1 MALDIMGREIV
12 DASAAAD
19 FQASLGAYSLTD
31 RSPVDLP
38 NMVAANQK
46 VAALESAGAL
56 QAFPFFCYIADLQ
69 RHMCLTAP
77 GEEWIILGGRLHG
90 AQARVDRTCD
100 PGVETEMHVNETGFL
115 RQSVGFTRAPNGG
128 VLIPETGLY
137 RIHLGGRIEGV
148 NTSATG
154 RRYVRL
160 KLNDD
165 YLGGRTEF
173 EGDPHYSLA
182 FEWRFSKNDVI
193 MPVGYQNVVQ
203 SGSTARR
210 IISGTLGVYQSL
222 TPSW

>member
-12 DASAAAD
+12 DAGASAD

-38 NMVAANQK
+38 NMAAANQK
-46 VAALESAGAL
+46 VAALETAGAL

-77 GEEWIILGGRLHG
+77 GEGWIILGGRLHG
-90 AQARVDRTCD
+90 AQARIDRTCD
-100 PGVETEMHVNETGFL
+100 PGVETELHVNETGFL
-115 RQSVGFTRAPNGG
+115 RQSVGFTRAPSGG

-137 RIHLGGRIEGV
+137 RVHLGGNVAAGISDR
-148 NTSATG
+148 G
-154 RRYVRL
+154 RRYVRFL
-160 KLNDD
+160 LNGAP
-165 YLGGRTEF
+165 LGGRREF
-173 EGDPHYSLA
+173 EGDTHYSA
-182 FEWRFSKNDVI
+182 STEWRFSKNDVL
-193 MPVGYQNVVQ
+193 MAVGYQAITPSQ
-203 SGSTARR
+203 RR